1 MRVKK
6 IEMQTHLLVGP
17 TPIKGCRRFS
27 SVISGVLLP
36 PSFNSCGRESRDLYH
51 HRRRHREGRSRWQR
65 SRQKTTVISAASS
78 SSWASASNT
87 GGQNHYV
94 VLGIARNATQ
104 ADVKRAYRLL
114 ARKFHPDVNKDS
126 KAGELFKSIRCSYE
140 VLSNDATRTQYDRAL
155 KHQENAR
162 FSRAKRHYYNTHDRE
177 VEDAMKYCYN
187 WSDKRRGSS
196 RYERAYGGHYSTYP
210 NSHFYSEPQ
219 EEEEE
224 EETAQEQ
231 RRDSFAKVLKTSF
244 LSMFLLYT
252 LGYLA
257 SLTFST
263 FSALLDNELDM
274 GYKTG
279 FMIAWILGGKGGI
292 LLTLCL
298 TFASWLCGKASSSV
312 VVLGVVAMWV
322 GSNLARHAP
331 LPQGALLT
339 LLYMSIKLQVDSR

>member
-1 MRVKK
+1 
-6 IEMQTHLLVGP
+6 MQTHLLVGP

-27 SVISGVLLP
+27 SAISGDLLP
-36 PSFNSCGRESRDLYH
+36 PSFGLVGRDLYH
-51 HRRRHREGRSRWQR
+51 QRRRHRDGRSRWQR
-65 SRQKTTVISAASS
+65 SRRKTTVISAASS
-78 SSWASASNT
+78 SSWPSASNR
-87 GGQNHYV
+87 GEKNHYV

-126 KAGELFKSIRCSYE
+126 KAGELFKSIRSSYE
-140 VLSNDATRTQYDRAL
+140 VLSNEAARTQYDRAL
-155 KHQENAR
+155 KHQENSR
-162 FSRAKRHYYNTHDRE
+162 FSRVKRNYNTHDRE

-187 WSDKRRGSS
+187 WSEKRRGSS
-196 RYERAYGGHYSTYP
+196 RYERAYGGQYSTYP

-219 EEEEE
+219 EE

-231 RRDSFAKVLKTSF
+231 RRDSFAKVLKSAF

-292 LLTLCL
+292 LLTVCL

-322 GSNLARHAP
+322 GSNLARNAP

>member
-1 MRVKK
+1 
-6 IEMQTHLLVGP
+6 MQTHLLVGP
-17 TPIKGCRRFS
+17 TPIKSCRRFS
-27 SVISGVLLP
+27 SAISGDLLP

-51 HRRRHREGRSRWQR
+51 HRRRYRDGRSRYQR
-65 SRQKTTVISAASS
+65 SRRKTTVISAAYSSS
-78 SSWASASNT
+78 SSWSSA
-87 GGQNHYV
+87 GEQNHYV

-140 VLSNDATRTQYDRAL
+140 VLSNEATRIQYDRSL
-155 KHQENAR
+155 KVQENSR
-162 FSRAKRHYYNTHDRE
+162 FSRVKRHYSTPDTE
-177 VEDAMKYCYN
+177 LEDAMKYCYN
-187 WSDKRRGSS
+187 WSQKRRGS
-196 RYERAYGGHYSTYP
+196 RYERAYGHYSTYP
-210 NSHFYSEPQ
+210 NSHFYSDPP
-219 EEEEE
+219 EEE

-231 RRDSFAKVLKTSF
+231 RDSFAKVLKTAF

-263 FSALLDNELDM
+263 FTALLDKELDM
-274 GYKTG
+274 GYKSG

-312 VVLGVVAMWV
+312 VVVMVVAMWV

>member
-1 MRVKK
+1 
-6 IEMQTHLLVGP
+6 MQSHPVVGP
-17 TPIKGCRRFS
+17 TPIKSCRRFS
-27 SVISGVLLP
+27 SDISGDLLP
-36 PSFNSCGRESRDLYH
+36 PSFGLVGRDLYH
-51 HRRRHREGRSRWQR
+51 HRRRHRDGGSPYQR
-65 SRQKTTVISAASS
+65 SRRKTTVISAASS
-78 SSWASASNT
+78 SSSSSWSSASNRVE
-87 GGQNHYV
+87 QNHYV

-140 VLSNDATRTQYDRAL
+140 VLSNEATRSQYDRSL
-155 KHQENAR
+155 KHQENSR
-162 FSRAKRHYYNTHDRE
+162 FSRVKRHYNNPDRE

-187 WSDKRRGSS
+187 WSEKRRGS
-196 RYERAYGGHYSTYP
+196 RYERAYGHYSTYP
-210 NSHFYSEPQ
+210 NSHFYSEPH
-219 EEEEE
+219 EEEET

-231 RRDSFAKVLKTSF
+231 RDSFSKVLKTAF

-257 SLTFST
+257 SLTFTT
-263 FSALLDNELDM
+263 FAALLDKELDM
-274 GYKTG
+274 GYKSG

-312 VVLGVVAMWV
+312 VVVTGVAMWV

-339 LLYMSIKLQVDSR
+339 LLYMSIKLQVDSS

>member
-1 MRVKK
+1 
-6 IEMQTHLLVGP
+6 MQTHLLVGP
-17 TPIKGCRRFS
+17 TPIKSCRRFS
-27 SVISGVLLP
+27 SAISGDLLP
-36 PSFNSCGRESRDLYH
+36 PPFSLVGRDLYH
-51 HRRRHREGRSRWQR
+51 YRRRHRDGRSRYQR
-65 SRQKTTVISAASS
+65 SRRKTTVITAASS
-78 SSWASASNT
+78 SWSPAYNN
-87 GGQNHYV
+87 GEKNHYV

-140 VLSNDATRTQYDRAL
+140 VLSNEATRSQYDRGL
-155 KHQENAR
+155 KHQENSR
-162 FSRAKRHYYNTHDRE
+162 FSRVKRNYNTTDRE

-187 WSDKRRGSS
+187 WSDKRRGS
-196 RYERAYGGHYSTYP
+196 RYERVYGGHYSTYP
-210 NSHFYSEPQ
+210 NSHFYSETNREPQ
-219 EEEEE
+219 EE

-231 RRDSFAKVLKTSF
+231 RDSFSKVLKTAF

-263 FSALLDNELDM
+263 FSALLDKELDM
-274 GYKTG
+274 GYKSG

-298 TFASWLCGKASSSV
+298 TFASWLCGKGSSSV

-339 LLYMSIKLQVDSR
+339 LLYMSIKLQVDSS

>member
-1 MRVKK
+1 
-6 IEMQTHLLVGP
+6 MQTHLLVGP
-17 TPIKGCRRFS
+17 TPIKGCRQFS
-27 SVISGVLLP
+27 SAISGDLLP
-36 PSFNSCGRESRDLYH
+36 PSFNSCGRDLYH
-51 HRRRHREGRSRWQR
+51 HRRRYRDGRSRCHR
-65 SRQKTTVISAASS
+65 SRRKTTVISAASS
-78 SSWASASNT
+78 SSSWSSASNSRE
-87 GGQNHYV
+87 QNHYV

-140 VLSNDATRTQYDRAL
+140 VLSNEATRSQYDRTL

-162 FSRAKRHYYNTHDRE
+162 FSRVKRNYYNTSDRE

-187 WSDKRRGSS
+187 WSDKRRGS
-196 RYERAYGGHYSTYP
+196 RYERAYGHYSTYP
-210 NSHFYSEPQ
+210 NSHFYTDPH
-219 EEEEE
+219 EEEEQE
-224 EETAQEQ
+224 QETVQEQ
-231 RRDSFAKVLKTSF
+231 RDSFSKVLKSVF

-257 SLTFST
+257 SLTFTT
-263 FSALLDNELDM
+263 FAALFDNELDM